1 MQVKGDAIVKRPA
14 NALPL
19 AVLALLFEKPM
30 HPYEMSS
37 TLKDRRKEDSIRLNY
52 GSLYAVV
59 DSLRKKGLIDARETR
74 RDGNRPQRT
83 IYEITANGEEALSQ
97 WLGEMLSQPSP
108 QFTDFEAALSLIGAM
123 PPAEATRLLKARV
136 EALETDSAHFE
147 TLRRQTPP
155 QFPRLFMIEGDFQE
169 ALRKTET
176 TFVKQLVA
184 DIESGD
190 LTGIPLWN
198 RLHEVRAEG
207 GDVQAQLFSEF
218 ADELTW
224 SPLEE

>member
-1 MQVKGDAIVKRPA
+1 MKRPA

-30 HPYEMSS
+30 HPYEMST

-59 DSLRKKGLIDARETR
+59 ESLRKKGLIDARETM
-74 RDGNRPQRT
+74 RDSNRPQRT
-83 IYEITANGEEALSQ
+83 IYEITPTGEEALTQ
-97 WLGEMLSQPSP
+97 WLGEMLSEPSP

-123 PPAEATRLLKARV
+123 PPADATALLTRRV
-136 EALETDSAHFE
+136 TALEAATAEHLALISHV
-147 TLRRQTPP
+147 PP
-155 QFPRLFMIEGDFQE
+155 GFPRLFMIEGEFQQ

-176 TFVKQLVA
+176 EFVRQLID
-184 DIESGD
+184 DIRSGA
-190 LTGIPLWN
+190 LTGVPIWK
-198 RLHEVRAEG
+198 RLHEIRAGG
-207 GDVQAQLFSEF
+207 GDIQSQLFSEF

-224 SPLEE
+224 SNDN

>member
-1 MQVKGDAIVKRPA
+1 MKRPA

-30 HPYEMSS
+30 HPYEMST
-37 TLKDRRKEDSIRLNY
+37 TLRERRKEDSIRLNY

-59 DSLRKKGLIDARETR
+59 ESLRKKGLINARETM
-74 RDGNRPQRT
+74 RDSNRPQRT
-83 IYEITANGEEALSQ
+83 IYGITAEGEEALTQ

-123 PPAEATRLLKARV
+123 PPHEATKLLSARV
-136 EALETDSAHFE
+136 EALEAATAE
-147 TLRRQTPP
+147 YEQLLRTAPP
-155 QFPRLFMIEGDFQE
+155 KFPRLFMVEGEFQE

-176 TFVKQLVA
+176 EFVRQLIA
-184 DIESGD
+184 DIASGA
-190 LTGIPLWN
+190 LTGVPIWK
-198 RLHEVRAEG
+198 RLHEIRAGG
-207 GDVQAQLFSEF
+207 GDVQTQLFSEF

-224 SPLEE
+224 SPEEE